1 MTSSPTIAELVVG
14 ADPECWRAAG
24 FTVGRDDSVVIG
36 TVTIRIDGDP
46 GAAPAINQ
54 WALRCDAP
62 ADIDGLA
69 TVASASG
76 LPDAPSH
83 PNRIVGIDHL
93 VVLTPDLDRTID
105 ALAAAGIEL
114 RRIRE
119 GPAGDGREVRQAF
132 FRMAEVILEVVA
144 TGRGDD
150 APARFWGVTFLS
162 DDLDATLAFLGP
174 DQVSEPRS
182 AVQQGRRIATVRD
195 SVGLGL
201 PAAVM
206 DR

>member
-1 MTSSPTIAELVVG
+1 MSSPTIAELVVG
-14 ADPECWRAAG
+14 ADRECWRSAG
-24 FTVGRDDSVVIG
+24 FTVGPDDTVVIG
-36 TVTIRIDGDP
+36 TVTIRIDGNA

-54 WALRCDAP
+54 WALRGDAP

-69 TVASASG
+69 TVASTRDP
-76 LPDAPSH
+76 PDAPSH

-182 AVQQGRRIATVRD
+182 AVQPGRRIATVRD

-201 PAAVM
+201 PVAVM